1 MMETND
7 FYKSLP
13 WWGKGLM
20 LLLAIVLIVVGMA
33 CSVLKAYVY
42 WKVLA
47 G

>member
-1 MMETND
+1 MEASD

-13 WWGKGLM
+13 WWGKALV
-20 LLLAIVLIVVGMA
+20 LLLAVLLFLIGMA

-42 WKVLA
+42 WKVLV